1 MAGRPHSTA
10 RHVPR
15 SPEIL
20 SNLPSLAKRLF
31 RSVADGVV
39 AQDCFLCGGV
49 AGGLAVCGACRAE
62 LPAHPAASCPVCA
75 VPTAGGA
82 VCAACLRQ
90 PPLFDASL
98 AVFDYRFPV
107 DVLLQALKY
116 RHRLPLAGFFAAAAL
131 EAARE
136 CLAGADLIVPMPL
149 HRRRLV
155 ERGFNQAARIAQ
167 YAGRALE
174 IPQLWHGVDRIRD
187 TPSQTGLDRDQRHE
201 NVRGAFAISGK
212 RALRRLREA
221 AHVAVIDDVTTT
233 GSTLAEMK
241 CVLLAAGVRRV
252 DLWAVARVEG
262 GQ

>member
-1 MAGRPHSTA
+1 
-10 RHVPR
+10 
-15 SPEIL
+15 L

-31 RSVADGVV
+31 RSVADGVA
-39 AQDCFLCGGV
+39 AQDCFLCGEV

-116 RHRLPLAGFFAAAAL
+116 RHRLALAGFFAVAAL

-155 ERGFNQAARIAQ
+155 ERGFNQAAEIARPI
-167 YAGRALE
+167 AGALCLPLVLDGVRRVRHTPAQASLGRRAREANL
-174 IPQLWHGVDRIRD
+174 
-187 TPSQTGLDRDQRHE
+187 
-201 NVRGAFAISGK
+201 RGAFAC
-212 RALRRLREA
+212 EA
-221 AHVAVIDDVTTT
+221 AVGGRRIVVIDDVMTT
-233 GSTLAEMK
+233 GASLDELARCLK
-241 CVLLAAGVRRV
+241 TRGAARV
-252 DLWAVARVEG
+252 DNLILARTPPPD
-262 GQ
+262 